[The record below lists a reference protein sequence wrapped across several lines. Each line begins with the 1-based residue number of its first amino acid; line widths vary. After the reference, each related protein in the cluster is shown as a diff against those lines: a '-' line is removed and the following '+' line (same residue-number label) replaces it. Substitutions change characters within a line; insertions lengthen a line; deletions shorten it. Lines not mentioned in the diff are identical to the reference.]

1 MLGQLINQQRVNQ
14 QTNLLSRKTCQ
25 TFVSFSDSNLRVCGF
40 FSPQFSNIVKVSLG
54 FQQWVKEN
62 MQSETSTFGAEKC
75 WTFFI
80 AKMINLK
87 GNS

>member
-1 MLGQLINQQRVNQ
+1 MLGQIINQQRVNQ
-14 QTNLLSRKTCQ
+14 QTSLLSRKTCQ
-25 TFVSFSDSNLRVCGF
+25 TFVSFSDSNLRVCV

-54 FQQWVKEN
+54 FKQWVKEN
-62 MQSETSTFGAEKC
+62 MQSETITLGAEKC

-87 GNS
+87 NNS